1 MLRYNNCKKQK
12 DPKVLVL
19 TTPDGGEGT
28 TESPS
33 EIGGAF
39 SMGVSLLPEGGR
51 EDSPSDW

>member
-1 MLRYNNCKKQK
+1 MLRYNNCKKQN
-12 DPKVLVL
+12 DPKLPVL

-51 EDSPSDW
+51 EDSPSD